1 MELKHQIRIARKD
14 KGYNQKELAKV
25 LNVTPASVSNWERG
39 YSYPEMETLKQI
51 SKLLDYEF
59 TIKN

>member
-1 MELKHQIRIARKD
+1 MDLKHQIRIARKD

-25 LNVTPASVSNWERG
+25 LKVTPVSVSNWERG
-39 YSYPEMETLKQI
+39 YSHPPMETLKEI